1 MTVGDLVQ
9 LAREALLLGVL
20 VSIPVVAASSLA
32 SFVTSMLQ
40 SATQISDATLA
51 HLPRL
56 LVVTAVLVAA
66 GRWMGSEVLS
76 FTTRAL
82 AFGP

>member
-1 MTVGDLVQ
+1 
-9 LAREALLLGVL
+9 VL
-20 VSIPVVAASSLA
+20 VSIPVVAASALA
-32 SFVTSMLQ
+32 SFVMSTIQ
-40 SATQISDATLA
+40 AATQLTDSTLA

-56 LVVTAVLVAA
+56 LVVTAVLAAA
-66 GRWMGSEVLS
+66 GHWMGREVLS